1 MKKIYDKEIIDYY
14 IKKTSFSNYFE
25 KDFVKYAELL
35 FFDKNEHLIKEGEKS
50 PYLLFM
56 VKGKVVYSSISE
68 AGNTIIF
75 GSTNSFK
82 VFGEASSIWNEIPE
96 NSVKALE
103 PTYCLAINLNN
114 YRDLLLNDIHF
125 LRHIC
130 KLLSVRLKNANK
142 SYAFYLSTNAENRL
156 ASFILQNQKDN
167 IFQNSLTS
175 TSEVIGVSYRHL
187 QRVISSFCEKGIL
200 KKDKRTYLILDKER
214 LNNYVN
220 STFVYYD

>member
-1 MKKIYDKEIIDYY
+1 MKKIYDKDTIDFY
-14 IKKTSFSNYFE
+14 IRTTSFRKYFD
-25 KDFVKYAELL
+25 KDFVEYAELL
-35 FFDKNEHLIKEGEKS
+35 FFEKNEYLIKEGEIS

-75 GSTNSFK
+75 GSTKSSK
-82 VFGEASSIWNEIPE
+82 IFGEASSIWNEIPE
-96 NSVKALE
+96 NSVKALA
-103 PTYCLAINLNN
+103 PTYCLAINLDN

-130 KLLSVRLKNANK
+130 KILSDRLKNANK

-156 ASFILQNQKDN
+156 ASFILQNQQN
-167 IFQNSLTS
+167 GVFENSLVS

-187 QRVISSFCEKGIL
+187 QRVISSFCDKGIL
-200 KKDKRTYLILDKER
+200 KKEKRKYLILKKKK
-214 LNNYVN
+214 LNDYIN

>member
-1 MKKIYDKEIIDYY
+1 MLDYY
-14 IKKTSFSNYFE
+14 IKKTDFRKYF
-25 KDFVKYAELL
+25 KQDFVEYAELL
-35 FFDKNEHLIKEGEKS
+35 YFDKNEFLIKEGEPS

-56 VKGKVVYSSISE
+56 VKGKVVYYSISE

-75 GSTNSFK
+75 GSSKSFK

-96 NSVKALE
+96 NSVKAIA

-114 YRDLLLNDIHF
+114 FRELLLNDIDF

-130 KLLSVRLKNANK
+130 KILSTRLKNANK

-156 ASFILQNQKDN
+156 ASFILQNQQDN
-167 IFQNSLTS
+167 IFQTSLTS
-175 TSEVIGVSYRHL
+175 TSEIIGVSYRHL

-200 KKDKRTYLILDKER
+200 KKEKRKYLILNKEK
-214 LNNYVN
+214 LSSYIN
-220 STFVYYD
+220 STFIYYD

>member
-1 MKKIYDKEIIDYY
+1 MKRIYDKEIVNYY
-14 IKKTSFSNYFE
+14 IKKTSFRKYFE
-25 KDFVKYAELL
+25 QDFVKYAELL
-35 FFDKNEHLIKEGEKS
+35 FFDKNEYLIKEGEES

-56 VKGKVVYSSISE
+56 VKGRVVYSSISE

-75 GSTNSFK
+75 GSTKSFK

-103 PTYCLAINLNN
+103 PTYCLAISLNN
-114 YRDLLLNDIHF
+114 YRDLLLNDTHF

-130 KLLSVRLKNANK
+130 KILSDRLKNANK

-156 ASFILQNQKDN
+156 ASFILQNQKNNVFD
-167 IFQNSLTS
+167 NSLVS

-187 QRVISSFCEKGIL
+187 QRVICSFCEKGIL
-200 KKDKRTYLILDKER
+200 KKEKRRYIILDKEK
-214 LNNYVN
+214 LNGYIN